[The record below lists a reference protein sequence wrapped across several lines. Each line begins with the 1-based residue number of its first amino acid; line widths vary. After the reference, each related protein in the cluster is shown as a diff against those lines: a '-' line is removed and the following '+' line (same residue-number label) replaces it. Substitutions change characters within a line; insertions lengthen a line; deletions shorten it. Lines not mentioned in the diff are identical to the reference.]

1 MPHKNDPTAAT
12 MMPPV
17 IHWFTVRKTESSIIM
32 LLVFSV

>member
-1 MPHKNDPTAAT
+1 MPHIKDPTAAI

-17 IHWFTVRKTESSIIM
+17 IHWFTVRKTESSIIV